1 MAKPRKFPPG
11 EYTAGRGTP
20 ARRHDAEPKDL
31 SPGERARVARI
42 RAQQTGGLDP
52 RTDLD
57 GSVAEAMDSEAAIR
71 TNFYSESGELDEE
84 V

>member
-1 MAKPRKFPPG
+1 MRKFPPG

-20 ARRHDAEPKDL
+20 ARTHLGENKTL
-31 SPGERARVARI
+31 SPGERARVERI
-42 RAQQTGGLDP
+42 RAQESGGLDD

-57 GSVAEAMDSEAAIR
+57 GSARKNAESIVDSKTNLYGREADL
-71 TNFYSESGELDEE
+71 SEE